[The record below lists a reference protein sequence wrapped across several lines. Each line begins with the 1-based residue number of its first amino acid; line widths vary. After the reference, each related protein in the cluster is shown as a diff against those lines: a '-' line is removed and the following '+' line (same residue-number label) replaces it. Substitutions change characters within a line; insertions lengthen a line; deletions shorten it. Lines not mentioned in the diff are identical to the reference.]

1 MFKRS
6 KYDTVLLIAVLAVVA
21 IGVIMITSVG
31 VPKSIKISA
40 PDMKYPD
47 CADAAV
53 DCYLILKNHVA
64 RAGIG
69 LVGMLVA
76 WKMNYRY
83 WKVLGP
89 VLYIA
94 AAGLLVFVLFAGS
107 DNNTFA
113 TSWINVGG
121 ALPFVDSV
129 QPSEIAKLGLIF
141 YLSYFFAEKISVEK
155 TQDLKEGFLKFGLIA
170 GTIIGLIVL
179 QPDIGSAMVL
189 SIIAVVIYYLAGA
202 NWRHLA
208 ALMVLGMMLSIL
220 AYATTTHINNRVNAI
235 LNPEEA
241 CSYES
246 GGESYCWQTRQA
258 NIAIGSGGFWGKGLT
273 QGTQKYYWLPQA
285 VDDFIFAAS
294 ANELGFLRTAGLV
307 LLYAVIAYRGFQIA
321 NHAPNKFSML
331 MAAGITTWISAQ
343 AFVNIM
349 VNTALFPITGIT
361 LPFMSYGGSS
371 MVMTLVGVGVL
382 LNISKYTTNYAYTLD
397 RRGNGRTHHPQSRY
411 RSRYQRS

>member
-1 MFKRS
+1 MFKRN
-6 KYDTVLLIAVLAVVA
+6 KYDVVLLIAVLAVVV
-21 IGVIMITSVG
+21 IGIVMITSVG

-47 CADAAV
+47 CANDAV
-53 DCYLILKNHVA
+53 DCYLILKNHAV
-64 RAGIG
+64 RAVIG

-83 WKVLGP
+83 WKTLAPLMYG
-89 VLYIA
+89 LA
-94 AAGLLVFVLFAGS
+94 LALLVFVLVGGGA
-107 DNNTFA
+107 NNGTFA

-121 ALPFVDSV
+121 ALPFIDSL
-129 QPSEIAKLGLIF
+129 QPSEVAKFGLIL
-141 YLSYFFAEKISVEK
+141 YLSYFFAEKVSTEQI
-155 TQDLKEGFLKFGLIA
+155 QDFKEGFMKFGAIA
-170 GTIIGLIVL
+170 GVIIGLIVV

-189 SIIAVVIYYLAGA
+189 SAIAVAIYYLAGA
-202 NWRHLA
+202 SWRHLGI
-208 ALMVLGMMLSIL
+208 MVMTGMFL
-220 AYATTTHINNRVNAI
+220 AVLAFATKDHIHERVVAFMSPNQ
-235 LNPEEA
+235 E
-241 CSYES
+241 CT
-246 GGESYCWQTRQA
+246 GESYCWQTRQA

-294 ANELGFLRTAGLV
+294 ANELGFLRSAGLV
-307 LLYAVIAYRGFQIA
+307 LLYALIAYRGFQIA

-331 MAAGITTWISAQ
+331 LATGITTWISVQ

-371 MVMTLVGVGVL
+371 MVMTLVAVGVL
-382 LNISKYTTNYAYTLD
+382 LNISQYTTLYAYTPD
-397 RRGNGRTHHPQSRY
+397 RRGYSRTRNPQYRYSR
-411 RSRYQRS
+411 RYQRV

>member
-1 MFKRS
+1 MLRRK
-6 KYDTVLLIAVLAVVA
+6 KYDTVLLAAVLGIVA

-31 VPKSIKISA
+31 VPKSIELSA
-40 PDMKYPD
+40 PGVKYPD
-47 CADAAV
+47 CADEAV
-53 DCYLILKNHVA
+53 DCYLILKNHVV
-64 RAGIG
+64 RAGVG
-69 LVGMLVA
+69 LIAMLIA
-76 WKMNYRY
+76 WKINYRF
-83 WKVLGP
+83 WKTLGP
-89 VLYIA
+89 IFYGLA
-94 AAGLLVFVLFAGS
+94 AALLVFVLFAGD

-113 TSWINVGG
+113 TSWINFGD

-141 YLSYFFAEKISVEK
+141 YLSYFFAEKLSSDQI
-155 TQDLKEGFLKFGLIA
+155 QDFKEGFLKFVLIA
-170 GTIIGLIVL
+170 GIIIGLIVL

-189 SIIAVVIYYLAGA
+189 SGIAAVIYFLAGA
-202 NWRHLA
+202 SWRHIGIGVTIACFAAVLA
-208 ALMVLGMMLSIL
+208 F
-220 AYATTTHINNRVNAI
+220 ATQDHIRERFMAFMGT
-235 LNPEEA
+235 EED
-241 CSYES
+241 C
-246 GGESYCWQTRQA
+246 GEDCAWQSRQA

-321 NHAPNKFSML
+321 NHAPNKFAML
-331 MAAGITTWISAQ
+331 MASGITTWISVQ

-371 MVMTLVGVGVL
+371 MVMTLMAVGVL
-382 LNISKYTTNYAYTLD
+382 LNISQHTTLYAYTPD
-397 RRGNGRTHHPQSRY
+397 RRGYSRTRHPQYRYSR
-411 RSRYQRS
+411 SAQRV